1 LNKEKAV
8 LFLLAAIQFTHIVDF
23 MIMMPLGPQL
33 MRLFTISPAQFSW
46 LVSSYTFSAG
56 IMGFLG
62 AFVLDRFDRKK
73 VLQVI
78 YIGFTLGTL
87 ACAFAPGYYWLMA
100 ARILTGAFGGILSA
114 TSLAIVGDLI
124 PEQRRAS
131 AMGIVMTAFSLAGV
145 LGVPIGLYLATKW
158 SWHAPF
164 IGLGCIA
171 FLIIALIQ
179 LVIPV
184 MRIHLSSER
193 KKESP
198 KQILTNVTG
207 NKNLLFAL
215 CTMTFLMLGQFTVIP
230 FISPYMVSNVGFAED
245 QLPYIYFLGGLC
257 TIFTVPMVGK
267 LADKHGKYKIFSW
280 AIILSVIPILLLT
293 NLPQTSIYIA
303 LLVTTFFMITIG
315 SRGIPAQAMITSTV
329 KPQQRGSFMSFNSSV
344 QQLSAGLASIIS
356 GLIIHKTESGA
367 LENYGWIGLLAAT
380 CSFISLWFAKKLK
393 NAEGIGF

>member
-1 LNKEKAV
+1 
-8 LFLLAAIQFTHIVDF
+8 
-23 MIMMPLGPQL
+23 
-33 MRLFTISPAQFSW
+33 
-46 LVSSYTFSAG
+46 
-56 IMGFLG
+56 
-62 AFVLDRFDRKK
+62 
-73 VLQVI
+73 
-78 YIGFTLGTL
+78 
-87 ACAFAPGYYWLMA
+87 
-100 ARILTGAFGGILSA
+100 
-114 TSLAIVGDLI
+114 
-124 PEQRRAS
+124 
-131 AMGIVMTAFSLAGV
+131 
-145 LGVPIGLYLATKW
+145 
-158 SWHAPF
+158 
-164 IGLGCIA
+164 
-171 FLIIALIQ
+171 
-179 LVIPV
+179 
-184 MRIHLSSER
+184 
-193 KKESP
+193 
-198 KQILTNVTG
+198 
-207 NKNLLFAL
+207 
-215 CTMTFLMLGQFTVIP
+215 MLGQFTVIP

-393 NAEGIGF
+393 NAEGKGF

>member
-33 MRLFTISPAQFSW
+33 MRLFEISPAEFSW

-56 IMGFLG
+56 IMGFIG
-62 AFVLDRFDRKK
+62 AFFLDRFDRKK
-73 VLQVI
+73 VLQVV
-78 YIGFTLGTL
+78 YLGFILGTF

-124 PEQRRAS
+124 PEQRRAT

-145 LGVPIGLYLATKW
+145 LGVPIGLYLASLWT
-158 SWHAPF
+158 WHAPF
-164 IGLGCIA
+164 IWLGATA
-171 FLIIALIQ
+171 FFIFVLIQ
-179 LVIPV
+179 IIVPN
-184 MRIHLSSER
+184 MRIHLNSER

-198 KQILTNVTG
+198 LQILLNVTG

-245 QLPYIYFLGGLC
+245 QLPLIYFLGGLC
-257 TIFTVPMVGK
+257 TIFTVPLVGK
-267 LADKHGKYKIFSW
+267 LADKRGKYKVFSW
-280 AIILSVIPILLLT
+280 AIFLSVIPLLLLT
-293 NLPQTSIYIA
+293 NLPQTTIYVA
-303 LLVTTFFMITIG
+303 LVVTTFFMITIG

-329 KPQQRGSFMSFNSSV
+329 KPAQRGSFMSFNSSV
-344 QQLSAGLASIIS
+344 QQLSAGLASLIS
-356 GLIIHKTESGA
+356 GFIIHKSAGGE
-367 LENYGWIGLLAAT
+367 LENYGWIGLLAAF
-380 CSFISLWFAKKLK
+380 CSFISLWFASKLK
-393 NAEGIGF
+393 NAEGKGF

>member
-171 FLIIALIQ
+171 FLIIVLIQ

-193 KKESP
+193 KKRKS
-198 KQILTNVTG
+198 QTNSYQCYRQQ
-207 NKNLLFAL
+207 KFAL
-215 CTMTFLMLGQFTVIP
+215 CLMHHDLFNARSV
-230 FISPYMVSNVGFAED
+230 
-245 QLPYIYFLGGLC
+245 
-257 TIFTVPMVGK
+257 
-267 LADKHGKYKIFSW
+267 HG
-280 AIILSVIPILLLT
+280 
-293 NLPQTSIYIA
+293 
-303 LLVTTFFMITIG
+303 
-315 SRGIPAQAMITSTV
+315 
-329 KPQQRGSFMSFNSSV
+329 NS
-344 QQLSAGLASIIS
+344 L
-356 GLIIHKTESGA
+356 H
-367 LENYGWIGLLAAT
+367 
-380 CSFISLWFAKKLK
+380 
-393 NAEGIGF
+393 

>member
-33 MRLFTISPAQFSW
+33 MRLFNISPAQFSW

-78 YIGFTLGTL
+78 YIGFTLGTF
-87 ACAFAPGYYWLMA
+87 ACAFAPSYYWLMA

-145 LGVPIGLYLATKW
+145 LGVPIGLYLASHW

-164 IGLGCIA
+164 IGLGTTA
-171 FLIIALIQ
+171 LIIFVLIQ
-179 LVIPV
+179 LVVPS

-198 KQILTNVTG
+198 LQILRNVTG
-207 NKNLLFAL
+207 NKNLMFAL

-230 FISPYMVSNVGFAED
+230 FISPYMVSNVGFAEE

-257 TIFTVPMVGK
+257 TIFTVPLVGK
-267 LADKHGKYKIFSW
+267 LADKRGKYKIFSW
-280 AIILSVIPILLLT
+280 AIFLSVIPILLLT
-293 NLPQTSIYIA
+293 NLPQTSIYVA

-380 CSFISLWFAKKLK
+380 CSIIALWFASKLK

>member
-1 LNKEKAV
+1 MNKEKAV

-33 MRLFTISPAQFSW
+33 MRLFSISPAQFSW

-145 LGVPIGLYLATKW
+145 LGVPIGLFLATKW

-171 FLIIALIQ
+171 FLIIVLIQ

-184 MRIHLSSER
+184 MRIHLSIER

-198 KQILTNVTG
+198 IQILTNVTG

-257 TIFTVPMVGK
+257 TIFTVPLVGK
-267 LADKHGKYKIFSW
+267 LADKRGKFKVFRW
-280 AIILSVIPILLLT
+280 AIGLSVIPILLLT

-393 NAEGIGF
+393 NADGMGF

>member
-1 LNKEKAV
+1 LNKERAV

-33 MRLFTISPAQFSW
+33 MRLFDISPAQFSW

-62 AFVLDRFDRKK
+62 AFFLDRFDRKK
-73 VLQVI
+73 VLQII
-78 YIGFTLGTL
+78 YIGFTIGTF

-124 PEQRRAS
+124 PEQRRAT

-145 LGVPIGLYLATKW
+145 LGVPIGLYLASLW

-164 IGLGCIA
+164 IGLGGTAVVI
-171 FLIIALIQ
+171 FILIQ
-179 LVIPV
+179 FIVPN
-184 MRIHLSSER
+184 MRMHLSSER

-198 KQILTNVTG
+198 LQILRNVTG
-207 NKNLLFAL
+207 NKNLVFAL

-230 FISPYMVSNVGFAED
+230 FISPYMVSNVGFAEE

-257 TIFTVPMVGK
+257 TIFTVPLVGK

-280 AIILSVIPILLLT
+280 AIFLSVIPILLLT
-293 NLPQTSIYIA
+293 NLPQTSIYVA
-303 LLVTTFFMITIG
+303 LIVTTFFMITIG